1 VSSSPVAIPTVHE
14 IPRVIVRGGF
24 AGGGS
29 WTRTLGPR
37 EGLRFSRPSSLA
49 AIGPVPRMYASRA
62 AFGSAARRLAE
73 CAERV
78 PADAR
83 IAVLVGSDDT
93 RTPPFVS
100 EAIGLRVLSGRGIA
114 GAVERGQSRKSL
126 SVPRSR
132 LKSSPEWGRR
142 QIGTPRRCVPA
153 GRSVTSGLIGENP
166 LEASP
171 ELPLGRLFMERENM
185 SRRLSSQVRPNNG
198 APQLVRPITE
208 RGSTHAVRARSSWKG
223 DRIDELR

>member
-1 VSSSPVAIPTVHE
+1 MRS
-14 IPRVIVRGGF
+14 
-24 AGGGS
+24 
-29 WTRTLGPR
+29 LGPR

-142 QIGTPRRCVPA
+142 QIGIPRRCVPA

>member
-1 VSSSPVAIPTVHE
+1 MSDDCGVIRSRLSLADDHSGVNLRSAGITRFVLASKIVKHYC
-14 IPRVIVRGGF
+14 IPRLAADILAR
-24 AGGGS
+24 

-73 CAERV
+73 CVERV

-100 EAIGLRVLSGRGIA
+100 EAIGLPVGKGYTGGGRTRAVLK
-114 GAVERGQSRKSL
+114 V
-126 SVPRSR
+126 VVR
-132 LKSSPEWGRR
+132 L
-142 QIGTPRRCVPA
+142 T
-153 GRSVTSGLIGENP
+153 
-166 LEASP
+166 
-171 ELPLGRLFMERENM
+171 
-185 SRRLSSQVRPNNG
+185 
-198 APQLVRPITE
+198 
-208 RGSTHAVRARSSWKG
+208 G
-223 DRIDELR
+223 DRGFESFSRQCGT